1 MRARTSRLGPRMER
15 FLRHKRSLGFVYR
28 REEGFLSELDRLA
41 LSRGDDSLSESLVR
55 AYLSRFS
62 QASRP
67 HRLTLIR
74 QLARFLILEEPAVF
88 MPSTRFLGIRR
99 RRPVIRVLS
108 RDEAGRFL
116 DACDQLPDRLS
127 FTQKAVHATALRVLL
142 LTGLRC
148 GEALALENRQV
159 DLADGMLSVVG
170 GKAGKSRFVPLAADL
185 TRRLRTYRTRMAA
198 RLKTRR
204 LSRPFFPRADG
215 RRPTSR
221 SHLYRSFR
229 QALDVAGIEHRGRG
243 EGPRLHDLRHSFAVL
258 RLLSWYEAEAD
269 LGAKLPLLA
278 AYLGHVGLASSQVY
292 LHMTRD
298 LVGEVV
304 RRQLNRFGDIITEAP
319 Q

>member
-1 MRARTSRLGPRMER
+1 MRTYSSPLGPRIER
-15 FLRHKRSLGFVYR
+15 FLRHKRSLGFAYG
-28 REEGFLSELDRLA
+28 REETFLSELDRLA

-55 AYLSRFS
+55 AYLSRFG
-62 QASRP
+62 QAARP

-74 QLARFLILEEPAVF
+74 QLARFLSPEEPVF
-88 MPSTRFLGIRR
+88 IPSTRFLGIRR
-99 RRPVIRVLS
+99 RRPLIRVLS

-116 DACDQLPDRLS
+116 DACDRLPGGLS
-127 FTQKAVHATALRVLL
+127 FTQRVVHGTVLRLLL

-148 GEALALENRQV
+148 GEALALENRHV
-159 DLADGMLSVVG
+159 DLADGMLKVVR
-170 GKAGKSRFVPLAADL
+170 GKAGKSRFVPLTADL
-185 TRRLRTYRTRMAA
+185 TLRLRDYRTVVAT
-198 RLKTRR
+198 RLGT
-204 LSRPFFPRADG
+204 SHPSGPFFPRADG

-221 SHLYRSFR
+221 THLYDSFR
-229 QALDVAGIEHRGRG
+229 LVLDVAGIEHRGRG
-243 EGPRLHDLRHSFAVL
+243 EGPRLHDLRHGFAVL
-258 RLLSWYEAEAD
+258 RLLTWHEAGAD

-304 RRQLNRFGDIITEAP
+304 RRQLDRFGDIITEAP